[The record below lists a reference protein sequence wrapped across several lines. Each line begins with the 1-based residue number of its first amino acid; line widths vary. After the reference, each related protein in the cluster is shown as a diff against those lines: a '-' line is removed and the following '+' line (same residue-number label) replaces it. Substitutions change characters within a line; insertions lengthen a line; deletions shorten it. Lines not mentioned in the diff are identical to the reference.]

1 MAVLLALALLLFAW
15 SIVAGRVERF
25 DVTGPIVFVVAGLV
39 LCNGPTGLI
48 EVSVE
53 TAGVQ
58 AAAEITLVLLL
69 FADASRVDPAD
80 LRRRAGLPIRLLA
93 VGLPLTVA
101 LGFGLAA
108 ALFTDLPWQ
117 LAALLAAALAPTDAA
132 LSAAVVSDPA
142 VEEDLRRSL
151 NVESGLNDGIATPI
165 VTTCI
170 AAAAAA
176 IGSGALRDPAAVPG
190 ASALIDVLGAAAIG
204 AAVGFIGGSL
214 IGRARAAGWIAP
226 GGRRIAVLMLAVLSF
241 AISHQLDVNFFV
253 AAFVAGLAF
262 RGAVGSDDP
271 EATELPELLGRVLS
285 LGVWFVFG
293 AALLVDG
300 LRLVDWRI
308 AAYAVLSLVAV
319 RSAAVAVA
327 MVGSGSDRRSTLF
340 VGWFGPRG
348 LATVVFGLLIVE
360 ELPIGDPGVQT
371 VVATMVLTVLLSV
384 VAHGVTG
391 RPLAAAM
398 GGRPAAPSPGSGS
411 GPLRPRLPFGQSAPG
426 EDA

>member
-1 MAVLLALALLLFAW
+1 MAVLLALSLLLFAW
-15 SIVAGRVERF
+15 SIAAGRLELF

-39 LCNGPTGLI
+39 LCNGPSGFL

-53 TAGVQ
+53 TIDVQ
-58 AAAEITLVLLL
+58 SAAEITLVLLL
-69 FADASRVDPAD
+69 FADASRVDPSD
-80 LRRRAGLPIRLLA
+80 LRRRTGLPIRLLA

-101 LGFGLAA
+101 LGFGLATA
-108 ALFTDLPWQ
+108 VFSDLPWQ
-117 LAALLAAALAPTDAA
+117 LAVLLAAALAPTDAA
-132 LSAAVVSDPA
+132 LSAAVVSDPG
-142 VEEDLRRSL
+142 VEEDVRRSL

-170 AAAAAA
+170 AAAATVV
-176 IGSGALRDPAAVPG
+176 GSGVLPDAAAG
-190 ASALIDVLGAAAIG
+190 SATSALVDVLGAAAIG
-204 AAVGFIGGSL
+204 AAVGLAGGSL
-214 IGRARAAGWIAP
+214 IVRARAAGWIAP
-226 GGRRIAVLMLAVLSF
+226 GGRRVAVLMLAVLSF
-241 AISHQLDVNFFV
+241 VISDQLDVNFFV

-285 LGVWFVFG
+285 LGIWFVFG
-293 AALLVDG
+293 GALLVDG

-308 AAYAVLSLVAV
+308 AVYAVLSLVAV
-319 RSAAVAVA
+319 RMAAVAIA

-360 ELPIGDPGVQT
+360 ELPAGDPGVQT
-371 VVATMVLTVLLSV
+371 VLATMVLTVLLSV

-391 RPLAAAM
+391 RPLAAVMAR
-398 GGRPAAPSPGSGS
+398 GPVVPSSGSGS
-411 GPLRPRLPFGQSAPG
+411 GPLRARMPFGQSPPDG
-426 EDA
+426 DE